1 MHALAFRNTEFE
13 IIDRSNQPWLRS
25 FQIGSALGY
34 KNPSAD
40 MSKLY
45 DRNAEEFTDKMTA
58 VVELPTKGGI
68 QQVRIFSL
76 RGAHL
81 LAMLSRTAVAKEFR
95 RWVLDI
101 LEGISEASNEPRHSP
116 TLLGTTIGT
125 DGFRCLG
132 AVLDGKLNKLPA
144 KAKQRAKMHVWS
156 QVHKA
161 FSVVSA
167 QDIPAEQLDSA
178 RNFIAA
184 YTLEGE
190 WLAAEQVNPIARLDI
205 NYPASWLP
213 EHNPHAYR
221 FGYRSGGQ
229 DPYIH
234 MIAKNL
240 CGMDS
245 RSPSLALLGQLNRA
259 GYDVDACR
267 LEVMAMRH
275 HLEMYDQLL
284 HTLRDGL
291 ENSGITFKLSRA
303 AQAMR

>member
-1 MHALAFRNTEFE
+1 MQALAFRNTEFE
-13 IIDRSNQPWLRS
+13 VIGRNNQPWLRGL
-25 FQIGSALGY
+25 QIGGALEY
-34 KNPSAD
+34 AKPDHAIW
-40 MSKLY
+40 KLY
-45 DRNAEEFTDKMTA
+45 ETHADEFTDKMTA

-101 LEGISEASNEPRHSP
+101 LEGVTEASNEPRYSP

-144 KAKQRAKMHVWS
+144 KAKQRAKMHIWS

-167 QDIPAEQLDSA
+167 QDIPAEQMDSA

-190 WLAAEQVNPIARLDI
+190 LVEGGHPTITPPCHTLTDSQMYEVYVTAFHFARLHRIFRESRLYDHLTGLGSRIGIDMVDHFTGGGAMAAGLLRQHAAEFEDVQRRLRVN
-205 NYPASWLP
+205 
-213 EHNPHAYR
+213 AYR
-221 FGYRSGGQ
+221 
-229 DPYIH
+229 
-234 MIAKNL
+234 
-240 CGMDS
+240 
-245 RSPSLALLGQLNRA
+245 
-259 GYDVDACR
+259 
-267 LEVMAMRH
+267 
-275 HLEMYDQLL
+275 
-284 HTLRDGL
+284 
-291 ENSGITFKLSRA
+291 
-303 AQAMR
+303 

>member
-1 MHALAFRNTEFE
+1 MQALAFRNTEFE
-13 IIDRSNQPWLRS
+13 IIDRNNQPWLRAT
-25 FQIGSALGY
+25 QIGLALDY
-34 KNPSAD
+34 AD
-40 MSKLY
+40 GKAIQRIYS
-45 DRNAEEFTDKMTA
+45 RNKDEFTDAMTG
-58 VVELPTKGGI
+58 VVKLTTPTGE
-68 QQVRIFSL
+68 QESRIFSL

-101 LEGISEASNEPRHSP
+101 LEGVTEASNEPRHSP

-190 WLAAEQVNPIARLDI
+190 WLGAEQGKPISQSTTRTLTGLVIARAD
-205 NYPASWLP
+205 
-213 EHNPHAYR
+213 
-221 FGYRSGGQ
+221 
-229 DPYIH
+229 
-234 MIAKNL
+234 KT
-240 CGMDS
+240 
-245 RSPSLALLGQLNRA
+245 
-259 GYDVDACR
+259 
-267 LEVMAMRH
+267 
-275 HLEMYDQLL
+275 
-284 HTLRDGL
+284 HTF
-291 ENSGITFKLSRA
+291 T
-303 AQAMR
+303 

>member
-13 IIDRSNQPWLRS
+13 VIDRNSQSWLRLP
-25 FQIGSALGY
+25 QIGVALGY
-34 KNPSAD
+34 ASPYKVQQVFE
-40 MSKLY
+40 
-45 DRNAEEFTDKMTA
+45 RNAEEFTDKMTA

-81 LAMLSRTAVAKEFR
+81 LAMLSRTKVAKEFR
-95 RWVLDI
+95 HWVLDI
-101 LEGISEASNEPRHSP
+101 LEGVTEASNEPRYSP

-125 DGFRCLG
+125 DGFQCLG

-167 QDIPAEQLDSA
+167 QDIPAEQMDSV

-190 WLAAEQVNPIARLDI
+190 WLEKAAIEP
-205 NYPASWLP
+205 PAPTGTMLSD
-213 EHNPHAYR
+213 
-221 FGYRSGGQ
+221 Q
-229 DPYIH
+229 DLYLVWFALRHFKYIH
-234 MIAKNL
+234 QTIRSSGLLTHLRGLGSHIAT
-240 CGMDS
+240 D
-245 RSPSLALLGQLNRA
+245 LNDHVTDGGNAAYSVLSKHAAAFDGVQR
-259 GYDVDACR
+259 R
-267 LEVMAMRH
+267 LRINQ
-275 HLEMYDQLL
+275 Y
-284 HTLRDGL
+284 R
-291 ENSGITFKLSRA
+291 
-303 AQAMR
+303 